1 MAILAINLDVNMML
15 NVVLALIMFGLGLG
29 LKKSDF
35 QQLFDQ
41 PKSLA
46 VGLFSQ
52 MVLLPLFALLI
63 LKLSPDIVPALGE
76 KAGGGVNGGTGVWQ
90 HLSPEY
96 RIGIL
101 ILSVCPGGI
110 TSNLV
115 SYFVKGNV
123 ALAVSLTVSNALL
136 SLLSIPLLVNLFL
149 WMEMPQTYGASM
161 DVALPFW
168 GTLFDIFIITI
179 IPAILG
185 MAWRYKMGKNVYV
198 LTKTVNF
205 VLPVLLLVVFMAK
218 FLGAGSS
225 SGAMK
230 SADILKLAPYVILL
244 NIGSMLL
251 GFLAGF
257 IFRLSIPNRI
267 TIAIEV
273 GLHNT
278 ALALLI
284 AGDKL
289 KNPMME
295 KPALVYAMFS
305 FVITFGVAFLLVKI
319 YHRWME
325 EPQ

>member
-1 MAILAINLDVNMML
+1 MAIWAINLDVNMML

-63 LKLSPDIVPALGE
+63 LKLSPDVIPTLGSTAE
-76 KAGGGVNGGTGVWQ
+76 LGAKGGVMWQ

-149 WMEMPQTYGASM
+149 WMEMPQSYGASA

-185 MAWRYKMGKNVYV
+185 MAWRYKMGKNVYG

-205 VLPVLLLVVFMAK
+205 VLPVLLLVVFIAK

-225 SGAMK
+225 GGAMK
-230 SADILKLAPYVILL
+230 SADILMLAPYVILL

-289 KNPMME
+289 RNSMME